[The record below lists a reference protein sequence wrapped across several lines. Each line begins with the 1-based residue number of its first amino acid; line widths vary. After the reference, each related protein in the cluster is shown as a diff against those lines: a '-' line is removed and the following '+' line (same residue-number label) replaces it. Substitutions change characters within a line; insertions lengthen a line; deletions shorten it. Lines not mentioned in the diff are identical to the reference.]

1 MFKPKAK
8 SDHMKKF
15 ETSGHG
21 PHYKVKRTKSGHI
34 QYAPTIALQEK
45 FQRKRNMKRTTR
57 CFLKKKCCVLFI
69 NAAHFPKIKEQC
81 KNVQKRHKGPHSC
94 RPRDI
99 PSKIHWFTGT
109 QILDVGI
116 TTCWQCPVTALPK
129 KTEKRCQLRKL
140 KIERWLS
147 FGHKLLCKSIVWF
160 SPSRL

>member
-81 KNVQKRHKGPHSC
+81 KNVQK
-94 RPRDI
+94 
-99 PSKIHWFTGT
+99 
-109 QILDVGI
+109 
-116 TTCWQCPVTALPK
+116 
-129 KTEKRCQLRKL
+129 
-140 KIERWLS
+140 
-147 FGHKLLCKSIVWF
+147 GHKRATQVSATGYTFKDTLIYRYTDIRCRNNNLLTMPSNSVAKKDRKKVSIEKVKN
-160 SPSRL
+160 